1 MNDSP
6 VKNRAGASNRP
17 KQEVDTQSQLA
28 FPSLAP
34 SGPASGAPAKPAWGN
49 SSGPRIKATAP
60 KQPLATDSFTMT
72 DIDLSNAGKD
82 GKTLT
87 IGEVMKGVMAKYKI
101 KIEASTNQKARQTT
115 FHLKADSQ
123 KDLLKARRDL
133 LSSLSPMV
141 SNR

>member
-1 MNDSP
+1 
-6 VKNRAGASNRP
+6 
-17 KQEVDTQSQLA
+17 
-28 FPSLAP
+28 
-34 SGPASGAPAKPAWGN
+34 
-49 SSGPRIKATAP
+49 
-60 KQPLATDSFTMT
+60 MT